1 LTEQAQRMRNDGSTA
16 LRSFV
21 VAVDVVGLA
30 LLVALSRTGN
40 QGRPGTT
47 LVLAALAALAGAFP
61 VRFASRKTAI
71 TPTHPFILCALAAG
85 GVIPAAFAG
94 TAGVFGAMLR
104 RQCRMTPLRFAFN
117 LGAVL
122 LSVGIAAVA
131 FSFFGGRPG
140 DPWLV
145 LLTPLVLAA
154 LLYFASNTTLV
165 ALAVALEKKT
175 SVLETWARTFLWT
188 TTAFFAGL
196 TLAVGLLVAL
206 QSFGPWGLLLG
217 IPPIAFLFQ
226 FYQVYRQRL
235 VESQRRVGEVEAL
248 NVRLEGTVV
257 ELRAALAHVK
267 RLQGLLPICMHCKS
281 IRDDKDT
288 WHRLEAYISE
298 HSEVT
303 FTHSLCKKCHEK
315 HYATARM

>member
-1 LTEQAQRMRNDGSTA
+1 MTNNGSTR
-16 LRSFV
+16 LRTFV
-21 VAVDVVGLA
+21 VAVDVVGFA

-47 LVLAALAALAGAFP
+47 LILAALAALAGAFP

-85 GVIPAAFAG
+85 GAIPAALAG
-94 TAGVFGAMLR
+94 TAGVLGAMLR

-122 LSVGIAAVA
+122 LSTGIAAIA
-131 FSFFGGRPG
+131 FSAFGGRPG
-140 DPWLV
+140 DPWTV
-145 LLTPLVLAA
+145 LLAPLALAA
-154 LLYFASNTTLV
+154 SLYFATNTTLV
-165 ALAVALEKKT
+165 AIAIALEKKT
-175 SVLETWARTFLWT
+175 SVLDTWVRTFLWT

-196 TLAVGLLVAL
+196 TLSVVLLVAL
-206 QSFGPWGLLLG
+206 QTIGPWGLLLG
-217 IPPIAFLFQ
+217 LPPIAFMFQ
-226 FYQVYRQRL
+226 FYHVNRQRL
-235 VESQRRVGEVEAL
+235 AESQRRVSEVEAL
-248 NVRLEGTVV
+248 NVRLEGTVG

-298 HSEVT
+298 HSEAT
-303 FTHSLCKKCHEK
+303 FTHSLCKKCYSK
-315 HYATARM
+315 HYATVRM